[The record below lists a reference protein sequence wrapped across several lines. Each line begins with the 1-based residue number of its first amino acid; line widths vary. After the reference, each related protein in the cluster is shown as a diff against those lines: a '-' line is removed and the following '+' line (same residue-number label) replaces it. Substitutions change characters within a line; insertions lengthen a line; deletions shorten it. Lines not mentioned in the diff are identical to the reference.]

1 MKQMKQKNPQKIP
14 CFLCDCCEYITSNK
28 KDYIKH
34 LSTAKH
40 QNETNETKMK
50 QKIPKKSPDHICCC
64 GTVFNSRTTLWRHK
78 RTCILDNKNDCINEA
93 NNAETT
99 EKDGLVQLLIK
110 ENQEFKSLI
119 LEVCKNFQGTNFNN
133 CNNTNTINSHNK
145 TFNLQIFLNETCK
158 DAMNINEFIESMDI
172 QLSDFESVGKLG
184 FVDGISNIIIKN
196 LKALDVEK
204 RPIHCSDTKRETMYI
219 KDDDKWEKE
228 DDDRKRLKRVIKGVQ
243 DRNIRMIPKW
253 KELYPDCILS
263 NSKHTDKFNNMCFEI
278 MGGNCGTSNNFSQK
292 NEKIIK
298 KIAKEVAII
307 KDGLYE
313 KLE

>member
-1 MKQMKQKNPQKIP
+1 
-14 CFLCDCCEYITSNK
+14 LCDCCEYITSNK
-28 KDYIKH
+28 KDYVKH

-64 GTVFNSRTTLWRHK
+64 GALFNSRTTLWRHK
-78 RTCILDNKNDCINEA
+78 RACIMDEKNDTINAA
-93 NNAETT
+93 NSCDSN
-99 EKDGLVQLLIK
+99 EKDGLIQLLIK
-110 ENQEFKSLI
+110 ENQEFKNLI
-119 LEVCKNFQGTNFNN
+119 LEVCKNFQGNNITNSN
-133 CNNTNTINSHNK
+133 INSNINSNNK

-172 QLSDFESVGKLG
+172 QLSDFENVGKLG

-278 MGGNCGTSNNFSQK
+278 MGGNCGTNNNFSQK

>member
-1 MKQMKQKNPQKIP
+1 METKKSPKIP
-14 CFLCDCCEYITSNK
+14 EFLCDFCQYITANK
-28 KDYIKH
+28 KDYAKH
-34 LSTAKH
+34 LTTAKH
-40 QNETNETKMK
+40 KKTCFGNDFGDFGNEKS
-50 QKIPKKSPDHICCC
+50 QKIPKPFSCEKC
-64 GTVFNSRTTLWRHK
+64 
-78 RTCILDNKNDCINEA
+78 NKNYNTKSGLWKHTQKCNSHITYVTNNDVKNEII
-93 NNAETT
+93 T
-99 EKDGLVQLLIK
+99 EKDGLIQLLIK
-110 ENQEFKSLI
+110 ENQEFKNLI
-119 LEVCKNFQGTNFNN
+119 LEVCKNFQGNN
-133 CNNTNTINSHNK
+133 ISNINSNNINSNNK
-145 TFNLQIFLNETCK
+145 TFNLQFFLNETCK

-196 LKALDVEK
+196 LQALDVEK

-228 DDDRKRLKRVIKGVQ
+228 DDDKKRLKRVIKGVQ

-278 MGGNCGTSNNFSQK
+278 MGGNCGTNNNFSQK

-298 KIAKEVAII
+298 KIAKEVAIE
-307 KDGLYE
+307 KYE
-313 KLE
+313 

>member
-1 MKQMKQKNPQKIP
+1 MPA
-14 CFLCDCCEYITSNK
+14 NK
-28 KDYIKH
+28 KMPKNADLFCCNICDFKCSKQSNFEIH
-34 LSTAKH
+34 LSTDKH
-40 QNETNETKMK
+40 KRLISTNEKMPK
-50 QKIPKKSPDHICCC
+50 NAEICLTSYCCDLCGKNYKHMSSLCKHKKSCKSMSSE
-64 GTVFNSRTTLWRHK
+64 N
-78 RTCILDNKNDCINEA
+78 NEVIG
-93 NNAETT
+93 
-99 EKDGLVQLLIK
+99 EKDDLIRCLIK

-119 LEVCKNFQGTNFNN
+119 LEVCKNFQGNN
-133 CNNTNTINSHNK
+133 ISNINSHNINSNNK

-228 DDDRKRLKRVIKGVQ
+228 DDDRQRLKRVIKGVQ
-243 DRNIRMIPKW
+243 DKNIRMMPKW

-278 MGGNCGTSNNFSQK
+278 MGGDCGINNFASK

-298 KIAKEVAII
+298 KIAKEVAIE
-307 KDGLYE
+307 KYE
-313 KLE
+313 